1 MDVWSMLKGYSLTLG
16 FQVNLLKGKKEEEAK
31 SQEEEESNLQEEE
44 NTMKQE
50 VSASSNNQSFVGP
63 SYNVDKR
70 CVLKHKCFKYDKK
83 NKKNWA
89 HAGSF
94 VTRLQKTMLSFE
106 PPKPIGIMFL

>member
-1 MDVWSMLKGYSLTLG
+1 M
-16 FQVNLLKGKKEEEAK
+16 
-31 SQEEEESNLQEEE
+31 QEEE

-70 CVLKHKCFKYDKK
+70 CVLKHKSFKYD
-83 NKKNWA
+83 NKKIKNNWA

-94 VTRLQKTMLSFE
+94 VTRLHKTMLSFE
-106 PPKPIGIMFL
+106 V